1 MKLNNIYDTNAILK
15 KYIMFICN
23 NKIKGGFTTMKNIN
37 VTIKEGDSYIDT
49 TINVASELESEK
61 RYLEYAG
68 KMHNLKEGSEK

>member
-1 MKLNNIYDTNAILK
+1 
-15 KYIMFICN
+15 
-23 NKIKGGFTTMKNIN
+23 MKNIN

>member
-1 MKLNNIYDTNAILK
+1 
-15 KYIMFICN
+15 
-23 NKIKGGFTTMKNIN
+23 MKNIN

-61 RYLEYAG
+61 RHLEYAR